1 MRVIG
6 NNLLI
11 TSLMLF
17 FRRDPALSVQNIL
30 TCIISIVENRHY
42 LSQVIDGVALGTI
55 YGLAARKTR
64 PKWEEFLR
72 QEEREVNK
80 SNFVH
85 HKLSFDAIE

>member
-1 MRVIG
+1 
-6 NNLLI
+6 
-11 TSLMLF
+11 MLF